1 VILKKTYNKKIIFQN
16 LNIYLPKG
24 KIIKIEGENGS
35 GKSTLLRV
43 ISGITPFEKG
53 NFYFEY
59 NNGKFEKI
67 KVDSR
72 FYKKHINLSFQ
83 HTILKPQDRPVP
95 ALFNYLKFFN
105 PKINT
110 NNILFFLEKFNIKKE
125 DQNKRIF
132 QLSGGTKKKLELI
145 KTILTNT
152 DFMFFDEPLS
162 GIDKNT
168 SNYIKEYLIKLKN
181 ENKGIIICEHGN
193 LLDDIVDELY
203 NLKNFLL
210 EVGKMNEKI
219 VIEFEGNFELNLDE
233 IKIIDGIID
242 TKIEKNENQKIEE
255 IKNQIENL
263 NNLNVDKFISINV
276 KSDNENNKEEIFNQ
290 LKKIGI
296 DLARIES
303 VEYIPINDDQN
314 NIYNKKLIVELKSEK
329 KKIVLFNLIEYFENN
344 KIKYKNITF

>member
-181 ENKGIIICEHGN
+181 EN
-193 LLDDIVDELY
+193 
-203 NLKNFLL
+203 
-210 EVGKMNEKI
+210 
-219 VIEFEGNFELNLDE
+219 
-233 IKIIDGIID
+233 
-242 TKIEKNENQKIEE
+242 QKIEE

>member
-1 VILKKTYNKKIIFQN
+1 MILKKTYNKKIIFQN

-181 ENKGIIICEHGN
+181 EN
-193 LLDDIVDELY
+193 
-203 NLKNFLL
+203 
-210 EVGKMNEKI
+210 
-219 VIEFEGNFELNLDE
+219 
-233 IKIIDGIID
+233 
-242 TKIEKNENQKIEE
+242 QKIEE